1 VIQGNVVG
9 LQAHIGVLFCLAN
22 LSQILEIKC
31 VVDTGF
37 EGFLTLPPA
46 AVAQLQLPYLTNLNA
61 NLADDSS
68 IQTDVYLAAILWHG
82 VEINVSV
89 LAMGRRPLIGTALLR
104 DYHLGIDFFDGG
116 AVVLEKVLKL

>member
-9 LQAHIGVLFCLAN
+9 LQAQIGVLFCLADR
-22 LSQILEIKC
+22 SQILEIKC

-68 IQTDVYLAAILWHG
+68 IQTEVYLSTILWNG
-82 VEINVSV
+82 VERNIPV

-104 DYHLGIDFFDGG
+104 DYHLGIDFYDGG
-116 AVVLEKVLKL
+116 TVVLDDIL

>member
-9 LQAHIGVLFCLAN
+9 LQAQIGVLFYLADR
-22 LSQILEIKC
+22 SQILEIKC

-46 AVAQLQLPYLTNLNA
+46 AVMQLQLSYLTNLNA
-61 NLADDSS
+61 NLADNSS
-68 IQTDVYLAAILWHG
+68 IQTEVYLSTILWNG
-82 VEINVSV
+82 AERNIPV

-104 DYHLGIDFFDGG
+104 DYHLGIDFCDGG
-116 AVVLEKVLKL
+116 IVVLDEIL